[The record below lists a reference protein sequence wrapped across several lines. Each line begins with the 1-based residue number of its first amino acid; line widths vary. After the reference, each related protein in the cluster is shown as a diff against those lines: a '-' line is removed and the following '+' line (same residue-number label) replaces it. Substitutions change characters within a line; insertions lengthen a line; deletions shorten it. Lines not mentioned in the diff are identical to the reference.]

1 MEAPVAAAKIA
12 ITVDEQLLRDV
23 DRWVADGEF
32 PNRSRAIQ
40 EALLS
45 FRQAR
50 SRRQRLLR
58 ELAKLDPEEERALA
72 NERLQADVF

>member
-1 MEAPVAAAKIA
+1 MAAAKVA
-12 ITVDEQLLRDV
+12 ITLDENLLRDV
-23 DRWVADGEF
+23 DRWVAEGEF

-40 EALLS
+40 EALWS

-50 SRRQRLLR
+50 TRRQRLLR
-58 ELAKLDPEEERALA
+58 ELAKLDPAEERVLA